1 MELEVR
7 HLRALCAI
15 GDTGSLHA
23 AARLLGMTQPSL
35 TAQLRRIENA
45 LGAPLF
51 VRGRT
56 GSRPTPLGLTM
67 LHRARP
73 IMAEMSALVI
83 DTQAE
88 AVRSAGP
95 HLRIGGTAN
104 RVIADWVHRLRARL
118 PHTDTYLRVD
128 VSATSLLEMVAAG
141 QLDVAFVHEVEG
153 FPVRVPDGVHK
164 RVLVEREPQFI
175 AMSPNHPA
183 AGEPEVKLADL
194 SDDQWMVDPSV
205 DGEWEG
211 LREVLSAAGINPRIL
226 HGDYLTATHMVALAE
241 VVTPCQP
248 TSRPRV
254 EMAIRPLYDDPL
266 AVRLFLAYR
275 PENGPAPALIDAV
288 YHELEAA
295 YREAAWHAVAYR
307 QRLLRA
313 DSPLLRAD
321 GRGRPRP

>member
-51 VRGRT
+51 VRDRT

-88 AVRSAGP
+88 AIRTAGP

-104 RVIADWVHRLRARL
+104 RVIADWLRRLRLRL
-118 PHTDTYLRVD
+118 PTTDTYLRVD
-128 VSATSLLEMVAAG
+128 VSANTLLGMVAAG

-153 FPVRVPDGVHK
+153 FPLRVPDGVRG

-175 AMSPNHPA
+175 AMSPDHPA
-183 AGEPEVKLADL
+183 AAETEVKLAEL
-194 SDDQWMVDPSV
+194 AEDQWMVDPSV

-211 LREVLSAAGINPRIL
+211 LREVLSDAGINPRIL
-226 HGDYLTATHMVALAE
+226 HGDYLTAASLVAIGE

-248 TSRPRV
+248 TSRPRPD
-254 EMAIRPLYDDPL
+254 MAVRPLAGDPL
-266 AVRLFLAYR
+266 TVRLFLAFR
-275 PENGPAPALIDAV
+275 TENGPAPALIDTV

-295 YREAAWHAVAYR
+295 YREAAWLAVAYR
-307 QRLLRA
+307 QRLLRE
-313 DSPLLRAD
+313 DSPILRYD
-321 GRGRPRP
+321 GQSRARP